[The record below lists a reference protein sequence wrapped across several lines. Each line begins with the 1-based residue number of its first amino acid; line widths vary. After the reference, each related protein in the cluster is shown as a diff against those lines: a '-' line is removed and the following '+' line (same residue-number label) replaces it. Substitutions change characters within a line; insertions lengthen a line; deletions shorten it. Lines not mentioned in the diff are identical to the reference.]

1 MLHLGELQHIAVK
14 SLAELS
20 VLHEYLYI
28 LIVTCEDSC
37 GVVHNIGIVAEKH
50 SSVYVV
56 EYS

>member
-20 VLHEYLYI
+20 VLHEYLYV
-28 LIVTCEDSC
+28 LVMPREDSC
-37 GVVHNIGIVAEKH
+37 GIVHNVGIVAEKH